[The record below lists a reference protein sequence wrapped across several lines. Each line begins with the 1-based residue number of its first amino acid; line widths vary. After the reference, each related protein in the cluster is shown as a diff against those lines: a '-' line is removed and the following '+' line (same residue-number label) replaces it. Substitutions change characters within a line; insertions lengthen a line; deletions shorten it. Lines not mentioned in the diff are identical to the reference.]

1 MQKGRMARILLACVF
16 GLVLTLGGMTGTA
29 AAEGNGIQFMWYDAN
44 YGAGGQYYRSDKP
57 ITVTD
62 AVYGNKSFKKETWKK
77 VSCLQPNAQIP
88 NILLVLEWHSK
99 RD

>member
-44 YGAGGQYYRSDKP
+44 YGTGG
-57 ITVTD
+57 
-62 AVYGNKSFKKETWKK
+62 AVLP
-77 VSCLQPNAQIP
+77 V
-88 NILLVLEWHSK
+88 
-99 RD
+99 R